1 MRKFVIVLLAFVST
15 AVVNAQEFENEAV
28 KKMSDKVCECITG
41 KESIDTKE
49 KAELE
54 FGICL
59 MSVYNDDKEY
69 YDSKNMNF
77 ADTAVSMKAGEQVG
91 MQLAGSCPAAMK
103 IFMMI
108 ANDETSDETDYE
120 EEDEYIVITGKIIKT
135 DDEKFNTF
143 EIKDEDGRK
152 YKVLWL
158 TYVDNDQLLEDAVK
172 GKSDY
177 VFTIMELDLYDPRIE
192 EYRSMMILD
201 RIEKI
206 ILIEE

>member
-1 MRKFVIVLLAFVST
+1 MRNLILLGMALLSTVVVS
-15 AVVNAQEFENEAV
+15 AQEFDKEAV
-28 KKMSDKVCECITG
+28 KKMSDEVCKCITG
-41 KESIDTKE
+41 KEGIDTKE

-59 MSVYNDDKEY
+59 MSVYNGDKAY

-108 ANDETSDETDYE
+108 ANDDMSNETDYE
-120 EEDEYIVITGKIIKT
+120 EEDEYIVITGTIIKT

-143 EIKDEDGRK
+143 EIKDENGK
-152 YKVLWL
+152 KFKVLWL

-172 GKSDY
+172 GKTDY
-177 VFTIMELDLYDPRIE
+177 IFTIMELDLYDPRIE

-201 RIEKI
+201 KIEQK
-206 ILIEE
+206 

>member
-1 MRKFVIVLLAFVST
+1 MRNLILVCIALVST
-15 AVVNAQEFENEAV
+15 VLVHAQEFDKEAV

-41 KESIDTKE
+41 KEGIDTKQE
-49 KAELE
+49 AELE

-59 MSVYNDDKEY
+59 MNSYTDDKEY

-103 IFMMI
+103 IFMML
-108 ANDETSDETDYE
+108 ANDETADEAVYE
-120 EEDEYIVITGKIIKT
+120 EQEDYMVITGKIIKK
-135 DDEKFNTF
+135 DDDKFNTF
-143 EIKDEDGRK
+143 EIKDENGKK

-158 TYVDNDQLLEDAVK
+158 TYVENDQLLEDAIK
-172 GKSDY
+172 GKTDY
-177 VFTIMELDLYDPRIE
+177 VFTVMELDFYDPRIE

-201 RIEKI
+201 TIEKT
-206 ILIEE
+206 EN